1 MPQTQWGNWSL
12 NTGNACLEY
21 PGQLPDMPLYQ
32 IPVDEMTNSAS
43 ILDWIFQVQEKT
55 WASSSDVGDLVGA
68 IESILGRGVAGGGVD
83 RPIDPKVALSRKYG
97 IVFP

>member
-1 MPQTQWGNWSL
+1 
-12 NTGNACLEY
+12 
-21 PGQLPDMPLYQ
+21 MPLYQ